1 MGPSPIQN
9 ESSSLKN
16 YNVNWLWIHVK
27 TNCFQSP
34 KTMKL
39 TYATKGFITLVPHNA
54 SHERNYGPTSLEKHK
69 SSLICKPFFWHQN
82 NFNPSFL
89 SRNKHKHFHPHKSY
103 FSAKISQPQMALL
116 YKERWDQICL
126 AGHLT
131 KKQQIL
137 RKSTKGRI
145 IDHVTLVLCKITADK
160 TFWKVL
166 SILDFVWKPVKVV
179 WIQRIWGLHAQK
191 QTVCIHLQSEWDLHG
206 WPNPPHTI
214 TREFAVN

>member
-1 MGPSPIQN
+1 MCHYFMQGKVQLWEPSGFSNSLRLLALGISNPKAPIVGPSPIQN

-116 YKERWDQICL
+116 YKER
-126 AGHLT
+126 
-131 KKQQIL
+131 
-137 RKSTKGRI
+137 
-145 IDHVTLVLCKITADK
+145 
-160 TFWKVL
+160 
-166 SILDFVWKPVKVV
+166 
-179 WIQRIWGLHAQK
+179 
-191 QTVCIHLQSEWDLHG
+191 
-206 WPNPPHTI
+206 
-214 TREFAVN
+214 

>member
-1 MGPSPIQN
+1 MPVMR
-9 ESSSLKN
+9 E
-16 YNVNWLWIHVK
+16 
-27 TNCFQSP
+27 
-34 KTMKL
+34 TMVQL
-39 TYATKGFITLVPHNA
+39 
-54 SHERNYGPTSLEKHK
+54 
-69 SSLICKPFFWHQN
+69 
-82 NFNPSFL
+82 L
-89 SRNKHKHFHPHKSY
+89 SRNTSPLSY
-103 FSAKISQPQMALL
+103 VNPFFGTKTIPTLASCLETNTNTSTHISPISVPKYLNPNGTIVQGKM
-116 YKERWDQICL
+116 RSICL

-131 KKQQIL
+131 KKQQPL

-166 SILDFVWKPVKVV
+166 SIPDFVWKPVKVV